1 MIFLVIT
8 ADCGIAITTCLVRVP
23 LLLTTRRT
31 ASATS
36 SNFSIWPSVIQP
48 FSKGS
53 EAKRSST
60 YSPFAALAQFDQL
73 DAGRTDVQ
81 PDHRRVL
88 CAPAARP
95 ENSRHL
101 TPNALGQRL
110 RQIVKKLLQC

>member
-8 ADCGIAITTCLVRVP
+8 ADCGIAITTFLVRVP

-60 YSPFAALAQFDQL
+60 NSPAAALPQLDQL
-73 DAGRTDVQ
+73 DARRADVQ

-88 CAPAARP
+88 AAQQRVQKAHGTV
-95 ENSRHL
+95 S
-101 TPNALGQRL
+101 PNVHRRRRALD
-110 RQIVKKLLQC
+110 C